1 VTTEWIQEIEQRR
14 EQLPRRI
21 KIRKYFIY
29 SPHPSLLP
37 EGEGAKLLNLTA
49 LPPKGV
55 YGYGQT
61 NDKLLTPFMVYSI
74 LMVELVERSPE
85 RSRRA

>member
-37 EGEGAKLLNLTA
+37 EGEGAKLLNLTGIVPEGEGRVRVIKIA
-49 LPPKGV
+49 V
-55 YGYGQT
+55 FS
-61 NDKLLTPFMVYSI
+61 LLAPLIPLEY
-74 LMVELVERSPE
+74 
-85 RSRRA
+85 RSR